1 MTALSGLARSFGM
14 LLFLRMGV
22 GIGEAAGTPPAHS
35 LISDYFG
42 PERRARALSVHAMGL
57 YAGIMFGYLIAG
69 WIGQYFGWRATFL
82 IVGLPGLLVAL
93 LVGRTVDEHCPAGGR
108 RLGLGDGLPRR
119 TPRGAA
125 GALCGG
131 VLADRLGAGDQRW
144 YAWVAAIA
152 AFAALPFGAA
162 FLLIEAELV
171 ALLCFAPHIFAIG
184 VYTGPL
190 YAMNQ
195 GLARPRMRAM
205 AVAVHLFVVS
215 VVGGDIGPFL
225 VGRLSDGLAAEWGD
239 ASIRHALL
247 IVLGVGTLGAGIFYL
262 FTSRTLRADLAEA
275 SA

>member
-1 MTALSGLARSFGM
+1 
-14 LLFLRMGV
+14 
-22 GIGEAAGTPPAHS
+22 
-35 LISDYFG
+35 
-42 PERRARALSVHAMGL
+42 
-57 YAGIMFGYLIAG
+57 
-69 WIGQYFGWRATFL
+69 
-82 IVGLPGLLVAL
+82 VGLPGLLVAL
-93 LVGRTVDEHCPAGGR
+93 LVGRTVDEPVRSGTAADAQPLREVLAYLFRRPAYGFLLVAASFHASAGYAMAHWAPTFLVR
-108 RLGLGDGLPRR
+108 VHGLSYAEVGTWMGLL
-119 TPRGAA
+119 TGLAGAA

-215 VVGGDIGPFL
+215 VVGGGIGPFL